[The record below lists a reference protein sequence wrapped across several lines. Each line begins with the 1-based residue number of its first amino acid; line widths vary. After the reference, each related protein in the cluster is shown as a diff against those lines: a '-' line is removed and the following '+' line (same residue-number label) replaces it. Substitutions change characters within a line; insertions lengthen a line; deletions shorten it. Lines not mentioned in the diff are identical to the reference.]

1 MSLQQRHD
9 LHHQIDQAVS
19 AGARR
24 YVACQEIGLSVRSLQ
39 RWEKDTVIKVDG
51 RTQRQHTPA
60 NKLSPEE
67 RQAVLQVINS
77 QEFAHLPPSQMVPR
91 LADQGRYIA
100 SESTMYRL
108 MRQENMLAH
117 RRCER
122 AARVRTKPRA
132 LTATQPN
139 QLYSWDITYLPTTT
153 RGVFYYLYLFMDIFS
168 RKIVGWQIYDS
179 ESSEQASEVLKD
191 LCRREGINQDQVILH
206 SDNGAAMKGATML
219 ATLQTLGI
227 MPSLSRPSVSNDNP
241 YSESL
246 FKTLK
251 YRPCYPLNR
260 FDSLSKARHWAQQL
274 VTWYNHDHRHSALSF
289 VTPAQ
294 RHAGMDKN
302 ILEQRKVVYEQA
314 RTLKPL
320 RWSGPT
326 RAWKYIDK
334 VHLNPDKSTTK
345 KDDKSTENLTQKAA

>member
-1 MSLQQRHD
+1 M
-9 LHHQIDQAVS
+9 S

-39 RWEKDTVIKVDG
+39 RWEKDTVVKIDG
-51 RTQRQHTPA
+51 RMQCQHIPG
-60 NKLSPEE
+60 NKLTNEE
-67 RQAVLQVINS
+67 RQTVLDVISS
-77 QEFAHLPPSQMVPR
+77 QEFAHLPPSQIVPR
-91 LADQGRYIA
+91 LADQGLYIA
-100 SESTMYRL
+100 SESTMYRI
-108 MRQENMLAH
+108 MRKENMLAH
-117 RRCER
+117 RRSER
-122 AARVRTKPRA
+122 AARARTRPRA

-139 QLYSWDITYLPTTT
+139 QLYSWDITDLPATT

-191 LCRREGINQDQVILH
+191 LCHREGIDKDQVILH
-206 SDNGAAMKGATML
+206 SDNGAAMKGATLL

-260 FDSLSKARHWAQQL
+260 FESLSKARHWAQQL
-274 VTWYNHDHRHSALSF
+274 VSWYNHDHRHSALGF

-294 RHAGMDKN
+294 RHEGMDQN
-302 ILEQRKVVYEQA
+302 ILEKRKAVYEQA
-314 RTLKPL
+314 RTLKPS

-326 RAWKYIDK
+326 REWKYIDK
-334 VHLNPDKSTTK
+334 VHLNPDKPTTK
-345 KDDKSTENLTQKAA
+345 KDDKYTENLTQQAA